1 MQFKLPV
8 TNFLWR
14 NISLK
19 LKNQNISWKMIGQT
33 SNFHQ
38 LLIQLVTPMYK
49 RIDASKIK
57 EYLAGLQSSY
67 FNLKEL

>member
-1 MQFKLPV
+1 
-8 TNFLWR
+8 
-14 NISLK
+14 
-19 LKNQNISWKMIGQT
+19 MIGQT

-49 RIDASKIK
+49 RIDGSKIK
-57 EYLAGLQSSY
+57 EYLAGLQYCY